1 MKNITVVKKTL
12 FSSAL
17 LIVALALT
25 ACGDANSRYVRLA
38 VFLMDKNGLFA
49 EGPAWTEARQ
59 EALSAQPASL
69 EEAQETVRAALKVAG
84 GKHSFIYKA
93 DDVREDT
100 AREWEMPE
108 VRIEDGIAVITLP
121 HFSGNNEEAQKYTQS
136 TLDAIPD
143 SVRGA
148 VIDLRGNT
156 GGNMY
161 PMIAAVHRFLPDDT
175 ILRFRSR
182 KKTQPIMTSF
192 VTRVAGVTQS
202 SLLEVPVALL
212 TDGRTAS
219 SGEAV
224 LICFRGLDRTR
235 TFGAPTAGY
244 ASANQPFPMPD
255 GSKLVLTTGCD
266 MARTGEEFCDDPI
279 DPDVLTDTPL
289 EDAIDWLN
297 NQ

>member
-1 MKNITVVKKTL
+1 MKNITIVKKTL
-12 FSSAL
+12 FCSAL

-38 VFLMDKNGLFA
+38 VHLMDKNGLFA
-49 EGPAWTEARQ
+49 EGPAWAAARQ
-59 EALSAQPASL
+59 EALSAKPASL

-93 DDVREDT
+93 DDVQEDT
-100 AREWEMPE
+100 AREWEKPD

-175 ILRFRSR
+175 ILRFRTR
-182 KKTQPIMTSF
+182 KKTQPILTSF
-192 VTRVAGVTQS
+192 VTRVAGVSQG

-212 TDGRTAS
+212 TDGQTAS

-224 LICFRGLDRTR
+224 LICFRGLDRAR

-279 DPDVLTDTPL
+279 APDVLTDTPL
-289 EDAIDWLN
+289 EDALNWLN

>member
-12 FSSAL
+12 FCSAL

-49 EGPAWTEARQ
+49 EGPTWTEARQ

-84 GKHSFIYKA
+84 GKHSFIYQA
-93 DDVREDT
+93 DDVQEDT
-100 AREWEMPE
+100 VREWEKPD
-108 VRIEDGIAVITLP
+108 VRIEDGIAVIALP
-121 HFSGNNEEAQKYTQS
+121 PFSGNDDEGRKYAQTV
-136 TLDAIPD
+136 LDAVSD

-297 NQ
+297 NK